1 MLVTRFLA
9 PLTILLTLGYGCHS
23 SGTGSATDSGA
34 ASTSTSAAGTSAAGP
49 AKGVAHSVIKYAHGF
64 RIDYFD
70 HYRDISILN
79 RNGGRMDTLHYL
91 LVEKGAAP
99 PADRPGVPVIITP
112 VNSLAVL
119 SSAHIALADFAGV
132 ADRITGLGSL
142 QYVNS
147 PIVRAG
153 IRSGKVK
160 QIGIDQNINNE
171 LLIAMHPGLLIAMS
185 NPDASFGEFKT
196 LTDAGIPVLP
206 DADWLE
212 TTPLGRAEWVK
223 LMGALVDKEE
233 LVDRKF
239 DSVEKAYLQLA
250 ALGTKAKTKPS
261 VISEVPFK
269 GTWYMPAGGS
279 YVAQFFRDAGADYAW
294 SDTKGTGSLPLNFEA
309 VVPVALKA
317 DVWLNVG
324 DANTRADLASRD
336 TRYTGFRSFR
346 TDSIY
351 NCNRRVNDLGMNDY
365 WESGIVNPQLV
376 LADLIRILHPG
387 LLPAD
392 TLQYYKKIK

>member
-1 MLVTRFLA
+1 MLVTRFLF
-9 PLTILLTLGYGCHS
+9 PLTILLTLGCGCHS
-23 SGTGSATDSGA
+23 PGTGSATDSGA
-34 ASTSTSAAGTSAAGP
+34 AAISTSAP
-49 AKGVAHSVIKYAHGF
+49 RSVIKYARGF
-64 RIDYFD
+64 RIDYYD
-70 HYRDISILN
+70 HYRDVSILN
-79 RNGGRMDTLHYL
+79 RTGGRTDTLHYL

-160 QIGIDQNINNE
+160 QIGIDRNLNNE
-171 LLIAMHPGLLIAMS
+171 LLIAMHPGLLITMS
-185 NPDASFGEFKT
+185 NPDASFGQFKT

-223 LMGALVDKEE
+223 LMGALVDKEDV
-233 LVDRKF
+233 VDRKF
-239 DSVEKAYLQLA
+239 DSIEKAYLRLA
-250 ALGTKAKTKPS
+250 ALGAREKNKPS
-261 VISEVPFK
+261 VILELPFK
-269 GTWYMPAGGS
+269 GTWYMPAGDS
-279 YVAQFFRDAGADYAW
+279 YVAQFLRDAGADYTW
-294 SDTKGTGSLPLNFEA
+294 SDSKGTGSLPLNFEA
-309 VVPVALKA
+309 VVPIALKA

-324 DANTRADLASRD
+324 DADTRADIAARD
-336 TRYTGFRSFR
+336 TRFTGFHSFR
-346 TDSIY
+346 TDSVY

-365 WESGIVNPQLV
+365 WESGVVNPHLV
-376 LADLIRILHPG
+376 LTDLIRILHPG

-392 TLQYYKKIK
+392 TLYYYKQIK

>member
-9 PLTILLTLGYGCHS
+9 PLMVFTLGCHS
-23 SGTGSATDSGA
+23 AGNDSTTSSGDSATSVGA
-34 ASTSTSAAGTSAAGP
+34 TTSSAGVVKSATR
-49 AKGVAHSVIKYAHGF
+49 SVIKYAHGF
-64 RIDYFD
+64 RIDYYD
-70 HYRDISILN
+70 HYRDVSILN
-79 RNGGRMDTLHYL
+79 RAGGRTDTLHYL
-91 LVEKGAAP
+91 LVEKGTAP
-99 PADRPGVPVIITP
+99 PADRPGLPVIITP

-147 PIVRAG
+147 PIIRAG

-160 QIGIDQNINNE
+160 QIGIDRNLNNE
-171 LLIAMHPGLLIAMS
+171 LLIAMHPGLLITMS
-185 NPDASFGEFKT
+185 NPDASFGQFKT

-223 LMGALVDKEE
+223 LVGALVDKEDV
-233 LVDRKF
+233 VDRKF
-239 DSVEKAYLQLA
+239 DSVEKAYLRLA
-250 ALGTKAKTKPS
+250 ALGASEKNKPS
-261 VISEVPFK
+261 VILEMPFK
-269 GTWYMPAGGS
+269 GTWYMPAGDS
-279 YVAQFFRDAGADYAW
+279 YVAQFLRDAGADYPW

-309 VVPVALKA
+309 VVPIALKA

-324 DANTRADLASRD
+324 DANTRADISARD
-336 TRYTGFRSFR
+336 TRFTGFHSFR
-346 TDSIY
+346 TDSVY

-365 WESGIVNPQLV
+365 WESGVVNPQLV
-376 LADLIRILHPG
+376 LTDLIRILHPG

-392 TLQYYKKIK
+392 TLYYYKQIK